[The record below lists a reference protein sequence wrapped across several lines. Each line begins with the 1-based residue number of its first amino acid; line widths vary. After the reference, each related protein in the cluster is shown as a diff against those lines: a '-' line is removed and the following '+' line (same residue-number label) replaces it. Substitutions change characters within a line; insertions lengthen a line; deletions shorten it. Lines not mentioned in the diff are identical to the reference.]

1 METVDDRTLKQ
12 KLKDGF
18 SKAKTFGK
26 EVWDDTKDFV
36 KENKGTI
43 AFYTMILGP
52 GALKL
57 GSEFLKNQ
65 RQKKESRYDECD
77 IYDNR
82 TGQHWYTKR
91 PLTNRQKLN
100 LETRYN
106 AGESIGSILNSMN
119 ML

>member
-18 SKAKTFGK
+18 SKAKSFGK

-77 IYDNR
+77 YYDPR
-82 TGQHWYTKR
+82 TGEHWYVR
-91 PLTNRQKLN
+91 SPLSNRQKLE
-100 LETRYN
+100 LERRYN
-106 AGESIGSILNSMN
+106 DGESKGYILQTMHK
-119 ML
+119 L